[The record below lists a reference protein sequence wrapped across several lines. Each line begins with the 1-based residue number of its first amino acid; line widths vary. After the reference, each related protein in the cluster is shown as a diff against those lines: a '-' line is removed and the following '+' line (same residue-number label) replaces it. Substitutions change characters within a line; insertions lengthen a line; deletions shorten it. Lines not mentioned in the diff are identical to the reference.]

1 MAGYLQKKN
10 WLMRYRECGQ
20 DMEDL
25 QLEYKQLQALL
36 KQQENDVSM
45 CDVGTKKKRKEK
57 NDERL
62 YEVQARIAYCQ
73 RRMLEINDEIALAI
87 NRLKD
92 AQQRSVL
99 LSIYLGGATFEVVAH
114 ELHRG
119 KNWVKSRHDAA
130 LELLE
135 IPEK

>member
-10 WLMRYRECGQ
+10 WLMRYRERGQ
-20 DMEDL
+20 DVEEL

-36 KQQENDVSM
+36 KQQENDMSM

-87 NRLKD
+87 NKLKD
-92 AQQRSVL
+92 AQQRSRDGHVDQDEL
-99 LSIYLGGATFEVVAH
+99 EPQLVQQEVST
-114 ELHRG
+114 
-119 KNWVKSRHDAA
+119 SR
-130 LELLE
+130 
-135 IPEK
+135 

>member
-1 MAGYLQKKN
+1 MASYLQKKN

-20 DMEDL
+20 DVENL

-45 CDVGTKKKRKEK
+45 CDVSVKKKRKEK

-62 YEVQARIAYCQ
+62 YEVQAKIAYCQ
-73 RRMLEINDEIALAI
+73 RRMVEINDEIAMAI
-87 NRLKD
+87 NKLKD

-99 LSIYLGGATFEVVAH
+99 LSIYLSGATFEVVAH

>member
-20 DMEDL
+20 DVEDL

-73 RRMLEINDEIALAI
+73 RRRAEINDEIALAI
-87 NRLKD
+87 NKLKD